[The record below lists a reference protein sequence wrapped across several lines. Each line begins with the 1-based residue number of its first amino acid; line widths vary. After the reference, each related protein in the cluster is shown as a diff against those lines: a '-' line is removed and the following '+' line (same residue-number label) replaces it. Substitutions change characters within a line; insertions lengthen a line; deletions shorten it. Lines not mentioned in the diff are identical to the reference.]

1 MRQLQPLL
9 FFRRRSY
16 SLFMRLIAGFLC
28 IIVLLVSLTVYAIS
42 VSKRSVKQEIVNYN
56 TLMLDNAMNG
66 YEKHLDLVKKQMYL
80 FFSEEVQRLQAPPR
94 YDEFPQIIGD
104 ISTWVANPYLFI
116 DNIAFIIGQGKTVL
130 EKNTSTSA
138 RAMFGKFYASEAYP
152 PDFWTAQFS
161 EPYTYR
167 VFPSAPF
174 YNSIFRGGSE
184 PIGDL
189 IPVVF
194 KYDGSAESYMVVFL
208 NAGKMYDAFQ
218 QSKYDDFVVYDS
230 DGRVLYR
237 REGEKPFLSYAELTK
252 PGKDRFVRGDDY
264 YFIRKGTATGYSY
277 AYRVPAR
284 QIAYQ
289 SRLSA
294 TLIAILAAAVLL
306 SLLIAVM
313 FAVRINNPLKRVIES
328 LRSMNEAMPNRPGIR
343 EFNLIDDELRG
354 SRELRRQVGFVN
366 RLKAIRSREA
376 DGASLSFSDKPFVFI
391 LYQVQLRRRDSGD
404 AEPIDKWL
412 YYMKAYID
420 AHLQPAFPDAQTFQ
434 IERDQIL
441 SLVPTDR
448 TADLKGLLRR
458 MKDVFDHDKAYGV
471 VTIAVTPVHRS
482 SDELTSAYE
491 EAQQLVKDRRL
502 TDETQIIAEPA
513 PAQPPVELP
522 PDQDKEFLVHLKE
535 GNAQRAAAIMQRMLD
550 RREAGTV
557 PASALLRFAEATIGK
572 IRVAAVQTPAD
583 QDRLTSIL
591 AQTEA
596 QLARCETAAELE
608 RLLADLVTEAAE
620 AFKAKKEE
628 KHPVTDFIIDYVNAH
643 LSEAIYLDAL
653 AEKLKMNSSY
663 LSTYFKGKTGVNI
676 VDYINE
682 TRVARAKELLS
693 DNRAKINDVAKAVG
707 YQNITSFNR
716 MFKKFTG
723 MTPSEYRKRQ
733 DIS

>member
-1 MRQLQPLL
+1 ML

-80 FFSEEVQRLQAPPR
+80 FFSEEVQRLGAPPR
-94 YDEFPQIIGD
+94 YDEFPQVISD

-116 DNIAFIIGQGKTVL
+116 DNIAFVLAQGNAVL
-130 EKNTSTSA
+130 EKNTSTTA

-152 PDFWTAQFS
+152 PDFWSAQFS
-161 EPYTYR
+161 DSYTYR

-174 YNSIFRGGSE
+174 YNSIFRGSSE

-194 KYDGSAESYMVVFL
+194 KYDGNADFFMVVFL
-208 NAGKMYDAFQ
+208 HAGKMYDAFQ
-218 QSKYDDFVVYDS
+218 QSKYDDFVVYDE

-264 YFIRKGTATGYSY
+264 YFIRKGTGTGYSY

-294 TLIAILAAAVLL
+294 TLIAILSAAVLL
-306 SLLIAVM
+306 SILIAVM

-328 LRSMNEAMPNRPGIR
+328 LRSMNEAMPNRSNIR

-376 DGASLSFSDKPFVFI
+376 EGAGLAFADKPFVFI
-391 LYQVQLRRRDSGD
+391 LCQVQPRHRESGEP
-404 AEPIDKWL
+404 EPIDKWL
-412 YYMKAYID
+412 YYIKAYID
-420 AHLQPAFPDAQTFQ
+420 ANLQPEFPDSQTFQ
-434 IERDQIL
+434 IERNQIL

-448 TADLKGLLRR
+448 TADLTGLLER
-458 MKDVFDHDKAYGV
+458 MKEVFDHDTAYGI
-471 VTIAVTPVHRS
+471 VTIVMTPVHRS

-491 EAQQLVKDRRL
+491 EAQLLARDRRL
-502 TDETQIIAEPA
+502 TDETQIIVEPVPA
-513 PAQPPVELP
+513 PAIVGLP
-522 PDQDKEFLVHLKE
+522 PDQEKEFLVQLKE
-535 GNAQRAAAIMQRMLD
+535 GNGQRAADIMQRLYD
-550 RREAGTV
+550 RWESGTM
-557 PASALLRFAEATIGK
+557 PASALLRFAESTVSK
-572 IRVAAVQTPAD
+572 IRVSAIQFPTDP
-583 QDRLTSIL
+583 DRLSPVL
-591 AQTEA
+591 ARAEERI
-596 QLARCETAAELE
+596 ARCETAAELE
-608 RLLADLVTEAAE
+608 RLLLDLVRDAAE

-628 KHPVTDFIIDYVNAH
+628 KHPVTDFVIEYVNAH
-643 LSEAIYLDAL
+643 LSEVIYLDAL

-663 LSTYFKGKTGVNI
+663 LSSYFKGKTGVNI

-682 TRVARAKELLS
+682 TRIARAKELLS
-693 DNRAKINDVAKAVG
+693 DHRAKINDVATSVG
-707 YQNITSFNR
+707 YRNITSFNR

-723 MTPSEYRKRQ
+723 MTPSEFRKRQ
-733 DIS
+733 DIP

>member
-1 MRQLQPLL
+1 MRQLQPML

-42 VSKRSVKQEIVNYN
+42 ISKRIVKQEIVNSN

-94 YDEFPQIIGD
+94 YDEFPQIISD

-116 DNIAFIIGQGKTVL
+116 DNIVFVTDQGKTVL

-167 VFPSAPF
+167 VFPSASF
-174 YNSIFRGGSE
+174 HNSIFRGSSE

-194 KYDGSAESYMVVFL
+194 KYDGSADSFMVVFL
-208 NAGKMYDAFQ
+208 EAGKMYDAFQ
-218 QSKYDDFVVYDS
+218 QSKFDNFAVYDR
-230 DGRVLYR
+230 DGRILYL
-237 REGEKPFLSYAELTK
+237 REGEKPFLAYDELTK
-252 PGKDRFVRGDDY
+252 PGKERFVRGDDY
-264 YFIRKGTATGYSY
+264 YFIRKGSATGYSY
-277 AYRVPAR
+277 AYRVPAG

-289 SRLSA
+289 SRLSL
-294 TLIAILAAAVLL
+294 TLITILAAAVLL
-306 SLLIAVM
+306 SILIAVM

-328 LRSMNEAMPNRPGIR
+328 LRSMNEAMPNRSGIR

-376 DGASLSFSDKPFVFI
+376 DGASLSFSEGPFVFV
-391 LYQVQLRRRDSGD
+391 LYQVQSRCRDSGD
-404 AEPIDKWL
+404 AEPIGQWL
-412 YYMKAYID
+412 YYLKAYID
-420 AHLQPAFPDAQTFQ
+420 AHLQPAFSDAQTFQ
-434 IERDQIL
+434 IERNQIL

-448 TADLKGLLRR
+448 TDDLLGLLKR
-458 MKDVFDHDKAYGV
+458 MKDVFEHDKAYGI

-491 EAQQLVKDRRL
+491 EAQQLVRERRL
-502 TDETQIIAEPA
+502 TDETQIIVVPPEP
-513 PAQPPVELP
+513 QSPVGLP
-522 PDQDKEFLVHLKE
+522 PDQDKEFLVQLKE
-535 GNAQRAAAIMQRMLD
+535 GNAQRAAAILQRLFD
-550 RREAGTV
+550 RWESDSMTA
-557 PASALLRFAEATIGK
+557 AALLRFAESTVGK
-572 IRVAAVQTPAD
+572 IRVAAVQSPAD
-583 QDRLTSIL
+583 PDRLTSIL
-591 AQTEA
+591 AHAEA
-596 QLARCETAAELE
+596 ELSRCETAAELE
-608 RLLADLVTEAAE
+608 RQLLDLVKEAAE
-620 AFKAKKEE
+620 AVKAKKEE
-628 KHPVTDFIIDYVNAH
+628 KDAVTDFVIDYVNAH
-643 LSEAIYLDAL
+643 LSEAIYLDTL
-653 AEKLKMNSSY
+653 ADKLKMSSSY

-682 TRVARAKELLS
+682 TRIARAKELLC
-693 DNRAKINDVAKAVG
+693 DNRAKINDVAKTVG

-723 MTPSEYRKRQ
+723 TTPSEHRKREH
-733 DIS
+733 SS